1 MRQFFKFMF
10 ASMFGF
16 MLAGILL
23 LVILIGILAGIA
35 SGESDS
41 HEKPEKP
48 SWLVMNLDE
57 PISDRVDENPLRK
70 LSSGTFS
77 TEKSPGLY
85 DICRTIQEAAEDENI
100 AGIFLLG
107 GQINTG
113 MATAKEVRN
122 TLKKFKKSGKKI
134 WVYADVYSQ
143 SGYYLASV
151 ADQIYLNPKG
161 AMEVK
166 GISSNLFFLKNALEK
181 LDIQPQIIR
190 HGKFKSAVEPFTE
203 DHMSEANRLQIRTMQ
218 HSMWE
223 ILSKEISESRKITRA
238 DFDRLCSNYTIRNA
252 EDAKKNKLV
261 DELLYY
267 DQVLEKLKAIASD
280 DDKPAFV
287 SMNTYFHAVDEN
299 EKHEGSDRIAVIYAG
314 GDIVDGK
321 GDDNSVGG
329 DTYAKLIREARKDKK
344 VKAIVLRI
352 NSPGGSSLAS
362 EVMWREINL
371 AKKEKPVVA
380 SMGDVAASG
389 GYYIACDA
397 TEIVANPLTITG
409 SIGVFGLMF
418 NAGDFFKNK
427 IGITF
432 DTVKTHAF
440 ADIGSQTRNL
450 TEAERAIMQESV
462 EEVYSTFTGRVADGR
477 KIPLAIVDSIG
488 QGRVW
493 LGSDAKNLKLIDRFG
508 GLQEAI
514 ERAAKLAKLDS
525 YRIREYP
532 TEKNPV
538 EKLLGSMDDDM
549 TSKIME
555 SKLGA
560 LAPAYRAYNRLL
572 TQKGVLARME
582 FEFY

>member
-1 MRQFFKFMF
+1 
-10 ASMFGF
+10 
-16 MLAGILL
+16 
-23 LVILIGILAGIA
+23 
-35 SGESDS
+35 
-41 HEKPEKP
+41 
-48 SWLVMNLDE
+48 
-57 PISDRVDENPLRK
+57 
-70 LSSGTFS
+70 
-77 TEKSPGLY
+77 
-85 DICRTIQEAAEDENI
+85 
-100 AGIFLLG
+100 
-107 GQINTG
+107 
-113 MATAKEVRN
+113 
-122 TLKKFKKSGKKI
+122 
-134 WVYADVYSQ
+134 
-143 SGYYLASV
+143 
-151 ADQIYLNPKG
+151 
-161 AMEVK
+161 
-166 GISSNLFFLKNALEK
+166 
-181 LDIQPQIIR
+181 
-190 HGKFKSAVEPFTE
+190 
-203 DHMSEANRLQIRTMQ
+203 
-218 HSMWE
+218 
-223 ILSKEISESRKITRA
+223 
-238 DFDRLCSNYTIRNA
+238 
-252 EDAKKNKLV
+252 
-261 DELLYY
+261 
-267 DQVLEKLKAIASD
+267 
-280 DDKPAFV
+280 
-287 SMNTYFHAVDEN
+287 
-299 EKHEGSDRIAVIYAG
+299 
-314 GDIVDGK
+314 
-321 GDDNSVGG
+321 
-329 DTYAKLIREARKDKK
+329 
-344 VKAIVLRI
+344 
-352 NSPGGSSLAS
+352 
-362 EVMWREINL
+362 MWREINL

>member
-16 MLAGILL
+16 MLAGIILL
-23 LVILIGILAGIA
+23 LILIGIVAGIT
-35 SGESDS
+35 SGEGAS
-41 HEKPEKP
+41 HEKPDKP
-48 SWLVMNLDE
+48 TWLVMNLDE
-57 PISDRVDENPLRK
+57 PIRDRGDENPLRK

-85 DICRTIQEAAEDENI
+85 DICRTIREASEDKNI
-100 AGIFLLG
+100 VGIFLLG

-113 MATAKEVRN
+113 MASAKEVRN
-122 TLKKFKKSGKKI
+122 TLKQFKKSGKKI
-134 WVYADVYSQ
+134 WVYADVYTQ

-161 AMEVK
+161 ALEVK
-166 GISSNLFFLKNALEK
+166 GISSNLFFLKNALAK

-223 ILSKEISESRKITRA
+223 ILRKEISESRKITPA
-238 DFDRLCSNYTIRNA
+238 AFDALCQNYTIRNA
-252 EDAKKNKLV
+252 EDATKNKLV
-261 DELLYY
+261 DALLYY
-267 DQVLEKLKAIASD
+267 DQVLDKLKVMASD
-280 DDKPAFV
+280 EDKPAFV
-287 SMNTYFHAVDEN
+287 SMDTYFHSVEEN
-299 EKHEGSDRIAVIYAG
+299 EKNEGRDRIAVIYAG

-432 DTVKTHAF
+432 DTVKTHAY
-440 ADIGSQTRNL
+440 ADIGSQTRKL

-477 KIPLAIVDSIG
+477 KIPLALVDSIG

-493 LGSDAKNLKLIDRFG
+493 LGSDAKKLKLIDRFG

-514 ERAAKLAKLDS
+514 ERAAKLANIDS

-549 TSKIME
+549 TTKLME
-555 SKLGA
+555 QKLGA
-560 LAPAYRAYNRLL
+560 LAPAYRACKRLL

>member
-57 PISDRVDENPLRK
+57 PISDRGDENPLRK

-85 DICRTIQEAAEDENI
+85 DICRTIQEAAEDKNI

-113 MATAKEVRN
+113 MATAKEIRN
-122 TLKKFKKSGKKI
+122 TLKQFKKSGKKI

-161 AMEVK
+161 ALEVK
-166 GISSNLFFLKNALEK
+166 GISSNLFFLKNALAK

-223 ILSKEISESRKITRA
+223 ILRKEISESRKINPA

-261 DELLYY
+261 DNLLYY

-280 DDKPAFV
+280 DDKPACV

-477 KIPLAIVDSIG
+477 KIPLAMVDSIG

-572 TQKGVLARME
+572 TQKGVLARLE

>member
-23 LVILIGILAGIA
+23 LLILIGIVAGIA
-35 SGESDS
+35 SGEGAS
-41 HEKPEKP
+41 HEKPDKP

-57 PISDRVDENPLRK
+57 PIRDRGDENPLRK

-85 DICRTIQEAAEDENI
+85 DICRTIREAAEDKNI
-100 AGIFLLG
+100 VGIFLLG

-113 MATAKEVRN
+113 MASAKEVRN
-122 TLKKFKKSGKKI
+122 TLKQFKKSGKKI
-134 WVYADVYSQ
+134 WVYADVYTQ

-161 AMEVK
+161 ALEVK
-166 GISSNLFFLKNALEK
+166 GISSNLFFLKNALAK

-223 ILSKEISESRKITRA
+223 ILRKEISESRKITPA
-238 DFDRLCSNYTIRNA
+238 AFDELCQNYTIRNA
-252 EDAKKNKLV
+252 EDARKNKLV
-261 DELLYY
+261 DALLYY
-267 DQVLEKLKAIASD
+267 DQVLDKLKVLASD
-280 DDKPAFV
+280 EDKPAFV
-287 SMNTYFHAVDEN
+287 SMDTYFHSVEEN
-299 EKHEGSDRIAVIYAG
+299 EKNEGRDRIAVIYAG

-432 DTVKTHAF
+432 DTVKTHAY
-440 ADIGSQTRNL
+440 ADIGSQTRKL

-462 EEVYSTFTGRVADGR
+462 EDVYSTFTGRVADGR
-477 KIPLAIVDSIG
+477 KIPLALVDSIG

-514 ERAAKLAKLDS
+514 ERAAKLANIDS

-549 TSKIME
+549 TTKLME
-555 SKLGA
+555 QKLGA
-560 LAPAYRAYNRLL
+560 LAPAYRACNRLL

>member
-23 LVILIGILAGIA
+23 LLILIGIVAGIA
-35 SGESDS
+35 SGEGAS
-41 HEKPEKP
+41 HEKPDKP

-57 PISDRVDENPLRK
+57 PIRDRGDENPLRK

-85 DICRTIQEAAEDENI
+85 DICRTIREAAEDKNI
-100 AGIFLLG
+100 VGIFLLG

-113 MATAKEVRN
+113 MASAKEVRN
-122 TLKKFKKSGKKI
+122 TLKQFKKSGKKI
-134 WVYADVYSQ
+134 WVYADVYTQ

-161 AMEVK
+161 ALEVK
-166 GISSNLFFLKNALEK
+166 GISSNLFFLKNALAK

-223 ILSKEISESRKITRA
+223 ILRKEISESRKITPA
-238 DFDRLCSNYTIRNA
+238 AFDELCQNYTIRNA
-252 EDAKKNKLV
+252 EDARKNKLV
-261 DELLYY
+261 DALLYY
-267 DQVLEKLKAIASD
+267 DQVLDKLKVMASD
-280 DDKPAFV
+280 EDKPAFV
-287 SMNTYFHAVDEN
+287 SMDTYFHSVEEN
-299 EKHEGSDRIAVIYAG
+299 EKNEGRDRIAVIYAG

-432 DTVKTHAF
+432 DTVKTHAY
-440 ADIGSQTRNL
+440 ADIGSQTRKL

-477 KIPLAIVDSIG
+477 KIPLALVDSIG

-514 ERAAKLAKLDS
+514 ERAAKLANIDS

-549 TSKIME
+549 TTKLME
-555 SKLGA
+555 QKLGA

>member
-23 LVILIGILAGIA
+23 LLILIGIVAGIA
-35 SGESDS
+35 SGEGAS
-41 HEKPEKP
+41 HEKPDKP

-57 PISDRVDENPLRK
+57 PIRDRGDENPLRK

-85 DICRTIQEAAEDENI
+85 DICRTIREAAEDKNI
-100 AGIFLLG
+100 VGIFLLG

-113 MATAKEVRN
+113 MASAKEVRN
-122 TLKKFKKSGKKI
+122 TLKQFKKSGKKI
-134 WVYADVYSQ
+134 WVYADVYTQ

-161 AMEVK
+161 ALEVK
-166 GISSNLFFLKNALEK
+166 GISSNLFFLKNALAK

-190 HGKFKSAVEPFTE
+190 HGKFKSAVEPFSE

-223 ILSKEISESRKITRA
+223 ILRKEISESRKITPA
-238 DFDRLCSNYTIRNA
+238 AFDELCQNYTIRNA
-252 EDAKKNKLV
+252 EDARKNKLV
-261 DELLYY
+261 DALLYY
-267 DQVLEKLKAIASD
+267 DQVLDKLKVMASD
-280 DDKPAFV
+280 EDKPAFV
-287 SMNTYFHAVDEN
+287 SMDTYFHSVEEN
-299 EKHEGSDRIAVIYAG
+299 EKNEGRDRIAVIYAG

-432 DTVKTHAF
+432 DTVKTHAY
-440 ADIGSQTRNL
+440 ADIGSQTRKL

-462 EEVYSTFTGRVADGR
+462 EDVYSTFTGRVADGR
-477 KIPLAIVDSIG
+477 KIPLALVDSIG

-514 ERAAKLAKLDS
+514 ERAAKLANIDS

-549 TSKIME
+549 TTKLME
-555 SKLGA
+555 QKLGA
-560 LAPAYRAYNRLL
+560 LAPAYRACNRLL